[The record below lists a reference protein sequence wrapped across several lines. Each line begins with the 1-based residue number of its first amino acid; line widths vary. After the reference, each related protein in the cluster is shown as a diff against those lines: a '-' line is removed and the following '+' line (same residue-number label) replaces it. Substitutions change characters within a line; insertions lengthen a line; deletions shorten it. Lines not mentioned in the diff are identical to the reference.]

1 MVKGM
6 SNTNK
11 PTYQEL
17 EQLLEQAH
25 HKIGLLATANRNLRA
40 EVSNLIRF
48 LAQEATKD
56 INKGLLRAA

>member
-1 MVKGM
+1 M

-25 HKIGLLATANRNLRA
+25 QKIGLLATANRNLRA
-40 EVSNLIRF
+40 EVSNLIRI
-48 LAQEATKD
+48 LAQEATED
-56 INKGLLRAA
+56 INRGLLRAA